1 MIRNGKKVVLKM
13 ELTLNNNFNELSSEE
28 TELIN
33 GGVGPIVFAA
43 CCGGLGVAAGVCLG
57 VAIYYALK

>member
-1 MIRNGKKVVLKM
+1 M
-13 ELTLNNNFNELSSEE
+13 ELTINNDFNELSLEK

-43 CCGGLGVAAGVCLG
+43 CCG
-57 VAIYYALK
+57 VAIGISICVIVYCALK

>member
-1 MIRNGKKVVLKM
+1 M
-13 ELTLNNNFNELSSEE
+13 ELTINNDFNELSLEE

-43 CCGGLGVAAGVCLG
+43 CIGGLGVGVGICIG
-57 VAIYYALK
+57 VAVYYALK